1 VVHEKKLS
9 AVLSEFARTMVTD
22 FPVQDILDRLV
33 ERIVQVLPVTSAGV
47 TLIEPGLAPRYIA
60 ASDPI
65 ALEFEKLQTATR
77 QGPCVLAY
85 HSGEAV
91 SVPHLSTDKRFPAFS
106 HAAADSGL
114 VAVFT
119 FPLNH
124 GAGRLGALDL
134 YRDSVGE
141 LDPDDMVAAQ
151 TLADVTA
158 AYLINAQAR
167 EDDHLAAARF
177 EASALHDPLTG
188 LPNRTLFDE
197 RLEHA
202 AQRATRGHTSAAVL
216 FADLDRF
223 KAVNDTYGH
232 QAGDQVLVAV
242 ADRLSGLLRPG
253 DTLARVSG
261 DEFVFLCEDLTHAR
275 DAEILANRIRSAFL
289 APFGIDAG
297 ELTVTASVG
306 VAFAGPGEDISGHL
320 VVKADTAMYQ
330 AKRDGASRG
339 PQALNLRDVSSEHA
353 ATGPLEPPHTRSAQ
367 PDKSPD
373 RIALPNRRG

>member
-1 VVHEKKLS
+1 MVREQNLS

-33 ERIVQVLPVTSAGV
+33 DRIVEVLPVTSAGV
-47 TLIEPGLAPRYIA
+47 TLIEPGLAPRYVA
-60 ASDPI
+60 ASDAT
-65 ALEFEKLQTATR
+65 ALRFEQLQTASR

-85 HSGEAV
+85 HAGVAV
-91 SVPHLSTDKRFPAFS
+91 SVPHLGADRRFPAFS
-106 HAAADSGL
+106 KAAMESGL

-124 GAGRLGALDL
+124 GASRLGALDL
-134 YRDSVGE
+134 YRDTEGDLE
-141 LDPDDMVAAQ
+141 PEDMVAAQ

-167 EDDHLAAARF
+167 EDDHVTAARF

-188 LPNRTLFDE
+188 LANRVLFDQ

-223 KAVNDTYGH
+223 KMVNDTFGH
-232 QAGDQVLVAV
+232 QAGDELLVSV

-261 DEFVFLCEDLTHAR
+261 DEFVFLCEDLTHVT
-275 DAEILANRIRSAFL
+275 DAEILANRIRSAFFS
-289 APFGIDAG
+289 PFAICAG
-297 ELTVTASVG
+297 EITITASVG
-306 VAFAGPGEDISGHL
+306 IAFAGPGEEISGHL

-330 AKRDGASRG
+330 AKRDRARRQQDLVDLRDQPRFGAS
-339 PQALNLRDVSSEHA
+339 H
-353 ATGPLEPPHTRSAQ
+353 
-367 PDKSPD
+367 SPEVT
-373 RIALPNRRG
+373 